1 MNAIELKN
9 VNKSYGKFALKNINL
24 AIPQGAVLGLVG
36 ANGAG
41 KSTLIRMLLG
51 AARADSGSMQVLGQ
65 PVETADVSLKNNI
78 GVVLDE
84 PFLPDNFNI
93 CEAERVMRAMYTAWD
108 SAVFA
113 EYIKR
118 FNLPTDKKYKTFSRG
133 MKMKLSIAAAL
144 SHHVKLLVLDEATG
158 GLDPIVRDEI
168 LDVFSDF
175 TLEENHTVLLSSH
188 IVSDLEK
195 ICDYIAFLHEGQ
207 LLFCEEKDVLVER
220 FGLVQMSLTDLETL
234 PEKAIVGVSKNA
246 FGATVLM
253 ERSAIN
259 AGFSVGKPS
268 LEEIILYMVR
278 GQK

>member
-144 SHHVKLLVLDEATG
+144 SHHAKLLVLDEATG

>member
-24 AIPQGAVLGLVG
+24 VIPQGAVLGLVG

-118 FNLPTDKKYKTFSRG
+118 FHLPTDKKYKTFSRG

-144 SHHVKLLVLDEATG
+144 SHHAELLVLDEATG

-195 ICDYIAFLHEGQ
+195 ICDYIAFLHEGK

-220 FGLVQMSLTDLETL
+220 FGLVQLSLADLETL
-234 PEKAIVGVSKNA
+234 PEETIVGVQKNA